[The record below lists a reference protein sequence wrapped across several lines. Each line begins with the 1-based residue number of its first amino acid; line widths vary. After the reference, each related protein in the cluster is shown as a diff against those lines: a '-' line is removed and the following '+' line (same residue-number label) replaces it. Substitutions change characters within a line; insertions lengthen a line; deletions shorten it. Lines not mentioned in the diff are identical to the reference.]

1 MEHISQSN
9 AEAFKSGTV
18 TSYEYDFPEA
28 KMNLARIQ
36 INGRYPSDGFAANR
50 EVDSIVHVMSGE
62 GFVETQDGTII
73 QLRQN
78 DQLHLAAG
86 DAYFFEGNFEILYG
100 ATPKWNPEQTM
111 HITG

>member
-1 MEHISQSN
+1 MEYISQTD
-9 AEAFKSGTV
+9 AEAFKSDTV

-36 INGRYPSDGFAANR
+36 INGRYPLEGFALNR

-62 GFVETQDGTII
+62 GLVKTQDGTTF

-78 DQLHLAAG
+78 DQLHLAVG

-111 HITG
+111 HIAN